1 MLKKYPEVRGKVVE
15 SVQEWHT
22 DDGFFITVTFTDH
35 TVMNW
40 DISTRIVL
48 KPDLMNCKSGNGKL
62 VRRYPTV
69 RTRD

>member
-1 MLKKYPEVRGKVVE
+1 MRKKYPEVRGKVVE

-22 DDGFFITVTFTDH
+22 DDGFHITVTFRDQ

-40 DISTRIVL
+40 EISTRIVL
-48 KPDLMNCKSGNGKL
+48 KPDLRNFKSGNGKL
-62 VRRYPTV
+62 VRSYPTI